1 MSNGDFDGVPTG
13 IDRRTLVKKMAVGAF
28 VVPAIASFK
37 LDSLA
42 HAGTLPG
49 SSYPNQ
55 TYPNQTY
62 PNQTYPNQTCDPPGH
77 SFPNQSFPGPTL
89 PREGFLR
96 SLIQFILRGLGH

>member
-1 MSNGDFDGVPTG
+1 MSNGNIDDVPSG
-13 IDRRTLVKKMAVGAF
+13 MDRRALVKKMAVGAF
-28 VVPAIASFK
+28 AVPAIASFK

-55 TYPNQTY
+55 TQPNQTY
-62 PNQTYPNQTCDPPGH
+62 SNQTCDPPGH
-77 SFPNQSFPGPTL
+77 SFPNQSYPSPTL

-96 SLIQFILRGLGH
+96 SLIQFILRGIGH